1 MTTNANLPAM
11 PFDMSTESVVKMMQ
25 AANQSGD
32 KRPVQAMLGL
42 TKKEFFCLHHGVAE
56 TGDPELDAII
66 RKGNHQK
73 AAMVAMQGILAGGVD
88 FTMCDDSDVA
98 AGAVTHA
105 DNLFAECEKRNEPN

>member
-25 AANQSGD
+25 AANKSGD

-56 TGDPELDAII
+56 TGDPELDEII

-73 AAMVAMQGILAGGVD
+73 AAMAAMQGILNNGVYTFAD
-88 FTMCDDSDVA
+88 C
-98 AGAVTHA
+98 AVDAVKYA
-105 DNLFAECEKRNEPN
+105 DALLAELEKNNE